1 MNNLGLSSIDWDL
14 LLRGAKR
21 IIFKKNDVL
30 MKEGVESQRIFQ
42 LVRGYCRIEKVPPF
56 LSLPPFFSLP
66 LPSLSFSLS
75 SLPPLSSFYL
85 PTSLSFLPLSFSP
98 LSFSPCPLYFPSQPF
113 LPTTPILYYFP
124 TPLSLPPCPF
134 ISLPPSPSTGF
145 LFLTIKPSFLSR
157 VEDPF
162 PPPSHAFLF

>member
-66 LPSLSFSLS
+66 LPSLSFSHPYPLFIYPPPFPSYPFPSLPFPSPLAPFISLPSLS
-75 SLPPLSSFYL
+75 FLPPLSSIISLLPFPYL
-85 PTSLSFLPLSFSP
+85 PA
-98 LSFSPCPLYFPSQPF
+98 PLY
-113 LPTTPILYYFP
+113 
-124 TPLSLPPCPF
+124 
-134 ISLPPSPSTGF
+134 
-145 LFLTIKPSFLSR
+145 
-157 VEDPF
+157 PF
-162 PPPSHAFLF
+162 PPVLLLVSYSLL